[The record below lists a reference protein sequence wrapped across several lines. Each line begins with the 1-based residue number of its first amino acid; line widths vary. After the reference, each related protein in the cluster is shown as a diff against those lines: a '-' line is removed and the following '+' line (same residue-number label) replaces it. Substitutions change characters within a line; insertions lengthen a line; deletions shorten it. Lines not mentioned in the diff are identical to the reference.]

1 MVSVFIYNDFEYI
14 DYMKHLQLFEGF
26 EDATKS
32 DYDSVFIFGLPDKED
47 YYKRVDYQYWFKVT
61 RPPVRHQSPLPGY
74 DTPDRFGLPKQVDFD
89 EKKAVILNKIT
100 LHDAYQNRWSMTT
113 ENGFET
119 TYRKDIYTN
128 PKTGRRYTRSM
139 WLFSLDDEWYVF
151 QDVVQFGGKSVEVEY
166 YLCDQWEG
174 FLELLIDKKVINDKL
189 LEGADEYYRKL
200 DDSDLT
206 EFGRHKKLP
215 KWRFESKDVKELVSY
230 FKDWDF
236 YIKPSTAFTVVNG
249 NAWKQ
254 DGMYELFIT
263 TKSTTLGWLCWDK
276 KERKKFVKVSN
287 PEDYPLS
294 DILINGQEM
303 KLGYQIHD
311 YEDEYFNCLI
321 NDTYGHTEEEW
332 VCDQIEGLIQLLK
345 DKGVIEN

>member
-1 MVSVFIYNDFEYI
+1 
-14 DYMKHLQLFEGF
+14 MKHLQIFEGF

-47 YYKRVDYQYWFKVT
+47 YYKRVDYQYWFN
-61 RPPVRHQSPLPGY
+61 VRY
-74 DTPDRFGLPKQVDFD
+74 DRFGLHKQVDFD

-100 LHDAYQNRWSMTT
+100 LRDAYYNRWSMIK

-119 TYRKDIYTN
+119 TYRNDIYTN
-128 PKTGRRYTRSM
+128 SETGRRYTRSM
-139 WLFSLDDEWYVF
+139 WVFSFDDEWYVL
-151 QDVVQFGGKSVEVEY
+151 QDVVLFGGKSVEAEY

-236 YIKPSTAFTVVNG
+236 YIKPA

-254 DGMYELFIT
+254 DGMYALFIT
-263 TKSTTLGWLCWDK
+263 TKSTTLEWLCWDK

-303 KLGYQIHD
+303 KLAYQIHD

-345 DKGVIEN
+345 DKGVIKN